1 MIVGTTKA
9 EATERAPVQC
19 TAAAIVG
26 PWPAYSEGETAHDEG
41 DLTQRTDFDSGVSLN
56 SSGGY
61 AWYSRATAELASF
74 VYTRKNAAAKVAN
87 PAPLTA
93 LAFHISIFLN
103 PCVCQA
109 IARENKTDPVVSTIL
124 I

>member
-1 MIVGTTKA
+1 MIVGSTKA
-9 EATERAPVQC
+9 EATQRAPVQC

-61 AWYSRATAELASF
+61 AWYSRAAAELASF
-74 VYTRKNAAAKVAN
+74 VYTRKNVVAM
-87 PAPLTA
+87 AEATGPLRWQIR
-93 LAFHISIFLN
+93 L
-103 PCVCQA
+103 P
-109 IARENKTDPVVSTIL
+109 
-124 I
+124 